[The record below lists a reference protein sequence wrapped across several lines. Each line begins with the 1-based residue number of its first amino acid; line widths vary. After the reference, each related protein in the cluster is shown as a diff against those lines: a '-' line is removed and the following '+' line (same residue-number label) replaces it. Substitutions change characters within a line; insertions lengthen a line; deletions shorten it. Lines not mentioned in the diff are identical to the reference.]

1 MHSCASSTRQ
11 RTFPASSGA
20 RVSRV
25 RTRSRVATTVRR
37 HGCRRSR
44 GLHGREGAPR
54 PRESGRVLR
63 IATPLR
69 SPWSPQTK
77 FAPQFGSRGCRNLL
91 SMPPRTPRTCHS
103 RAPRTWAWASRS
115 TSGCIFGARTRRC
128 PYIRTARPVPRL
140 HTSRRISDSP
150 PRRPSLPW
158 PTVRRTEDR
167 AALFEG
173 RKSPSGP
180 AIRAKS
186 RGISQGKTQR
196 DNATTNVIMKKA
208 RVGPGDSSENQ
219 GTFLKGKNQRDNDKI
234 NVIMIRSL
242 RDNAFLLV
250 ETPLVAVSRSFFP
263 RFTSSRAITL
273 TRTLAQLP
281 NTHPKKP

>member
-1 MHSCASSTRQ
+1 MLFRTRGTVFSTAASCEIRGKTLPSLYEPPVRFHPRPPRRLGRTDAVHDVALLRLLDAPTNVPSIFRSPRFTRPYALARRDHGPSTRLP
-11 RTFPASSGA
+11 TVA
-20 RVSRV
+20 RNTWSR
-25 RTRSRVATTVRR
+25 
-37 HGCRRSR
+37 
-44 GLHGREGAPR
+44 GAPR

-186 RGISQGKTQR
+186 RGISQGKP
-196 DNATTNVIMKKA
+196 NVIM
-208 RVGPGDSSENQ
+208 P
-219 GTFLKGKNQRDNDKI
+219 
-234 NVIMIRSL
+234 RS
-242 RDNAFLLV
+242 
-250 ETPLVAVSRSFFP
+250 T
-263 RFTSSRAITL
+263 
-273 TRTLAQLP
+273 
-281 NTHPKKP
+281 